1 MTSTTIPTI
10 CKDLDGD
17 DRWLSVHKRFV
28 QECKEKDPDVMFVG
42 DCILEALQFTEYW
55 NSHFVPMHCLNFSIR
70 NDRTQNVLWRLQNGE
85 LENVRP
91 KAIVLHVGTNNISD
105 SAEEVTEG
113 LLELVKTIRSKL
125 ADVYI
130 VIPTLLPRGHQP
142 NALRDKNRAVNQ
154 LLKERCVGMNKV
166 QIVCVDSG
174 LIQSDGTISHHDM
187 FDYLNLTNVG
197 CKKVFEPVWDL
208 LQQILTEN
216 EKERD
221 LTPSE

>member
-1 MTSTTIPTI
+1 MASTTVPTI

-17 DRWLSVHKRFV
+17 DRWLAVHKRFV
-28 QECKEKDPDVMFVG
+28 QECKEKDPEVMFIG
-42 DCILEALQFTEYW
+42 DCVLESLQFTDFW

-85 LENVRP
+85 LESVRP
-91 KAIVLHVGTNNISD
+91 KAVVLHVGTNNISD
-105 SAEEVTEG
+105 SAEEVAEG
-113 LLELVKTIRSKL
+113 VQAIVATIRAKL
-125 ADVYI
+125 AGVYV

-142 NALRDKNRAVNQ
+142 NPLRDKNAAVNA
-154 LLKERCVGMNKV
+154 LLKERLAGMDKV
-166 QIVCVDSG
+166 QIVSVDSG

-197 CKKVFEPVWDL
+197 SKKVFEPVWDL
-208 LQQILTEN
+208 LHQILTEN

>member
-1 MTSTTIPTI
+1 MASTTVPTI

-17 DRWLSVHKRFV
+17 DRWLAVHKRFV
-28 QECKEKDPDVMFVG
+28 QECKEKDPEVMFIG
-42 DCILEALQFTEYW
+42 DCVLESLQFTDFW
-55 NSHFVPMHCLNFSIR
+55 NSHFVPLHCLNFSIR
-70 NDRTQNVLWRLQNGE
+70 HDRTQNVLWRLQNGE

-91 KAIVLHVGTNNISD
+91 RVIVLHVGTNNIGD
-105 SAEEVTEG
+105 SAEEVAEG
-113 LLELVKTIRSKL
+113 VLAIVATIRSKL
-125 ADVYI
+125 AGVYV

-142 NALRDKNRAVNQ
+142 NPLRDKNAAVNG
-154 LLKERCVGMNKV
+154 LLKERCAGMDKV
-166 QIVCVDSG
+166 QIVSVDGG

-197 CKKVFEPVWDL
+197 SKKVFEPVWDL
-208 LQQILTEN
+208 LHQILTEN

>member
-1 MTSTTIPTI
+1 MSSTTTPMI

-17 DRWLSVHKRFV
+17 DRWLSIHKRFV
-28 QECKEKDPDVMFVG
+28 QECKEKDPDVMFIG
-42 DCILEALQFTEYW
+42 DCILESLQFTDFW

-70 NDRTQNVLWRLQNGE
+70 NDRIQNVLWRLQNGE

-91 KAIVLHVGTNNISD
+91 KAVVLHVGTNNICD
-105 SAEEVTEG
+105 SAEEVADG
-113 LLELVKTIRSKL
+113 LLELVATIRSKL
-125 ADVYI
+125 PEVYI
-130 VIPTLLPRGHQP
+130 IIPTLLPRGNQP
-142 NALRDKNRAVNQ
+142 NALRDKNAAVNR
-154 LLKERCVGMNKV
+154 LLKERCIGKDKV
-166 QIVCVDSG
+166 QTVCVDGG
-174 LIQSDGTISHHDM
+174 LIQSDGSISHHDM

-208 LQQILTEN
+208 LHQILTEN

>member
-1 MTSTTIPTI
+1 MSSTTTPTI

-17 DRWLSVHKRFV
+17 DRWLSIHKRFV
-28 QECKEKDPDVMFVG
+28 QECKEKDPDVMFIG
-42 DCILEALQFTEYW
+42 DGILESLQFTDYW

-70 NDRTQNVLWRLQNGE
+70 TDCTQNVLWRLQNGE
-85 LENVRP
+85 LESVKP
-91 KAIVLHVGTNNISD
+91 KVIVLHVGTNNIGD
-105 SAEEVTEG
+105 SAEEVAEG
-113 LLELVKTIRSKL
+113 VLQIVATIRNKL
-125 ADVYI
+125 PEVYI
-130 VIPTLLPRGHQP
+130 VIPTLLPRGQQP
-142 NALRDKNRAVNQ
+142 NALRDKNSTVNR

-166 QIVCVDSG
+166 QMVCVDGG

-208 LQQILTEN
+208 LHQILTEN